1 MQEMIMKYIRVFV
14 AFCFISLA
22 HNVQAQFESPF
33 LEKVDSFLVK
43 LQKTNTDTNY
53 IVRPNARMTLKLYG
67 NLSGANIF
75 VRKNHGEENA
85 YSANVGAQLKGT
97 IAASVNYRGIS
108 LGMSFNPAHM
118 FDWSSDFEIN
128 VNSYGNKFGADFIF
142 HRSNSFSG
150 NMKFDGST
158 REVES
163 GQVKHQSI
171 NANFYYVFNNKRFS
185 YPAAFTQ
192 SYLQKRSAGSWMAG
206 VSYLDLRTENTI
218 TNPEM
223 PDVIKAK
230 MIGLGGGYGYNW
242 VLPNDWLVHAS
253 GLPTLV
259 VWQNMNFHDDV
270 KKDRFPLKAPNLL
283 TTVRLAAIHYF
294 DNKFMGITV
303 VVNHSHLG
311 QHQSRT
317 MEFLKWRARF
327 LVGLRF

>member
-1 MQEMIMKYIRVFV
+1 MKNIRVF
-14 AFCFISLA
+14 ATFCFLLLA
-22 HNVQAQFESPF
+22 HSMQAQFESPF

-67 NLSGANIF
+67 NLSGANMF
-75 VRKNHGEENA
+75 VRKNHGEYNA

-118 FDWSSDFEIN
+118 FDWSHDFEIN

-142 HRSNSFSG
+142 QRSNSFSG
-150 NMKFDGST
+150 TMKYNGAYRD
-158 REVES
+158 VES
-163 GQVKHQSI
+163 GQVNQQSI

-185 YPAAFTQ
+185 FPAAFTQ
-192 SYLQKRSAGSWMAG
+192 SYLQRRSAGSWMIGA
-206 VSYLDLRTENTI
+206 SYLGLKTEFGI
-218 TNPEM
+218 TDSDI

-253 GLPTLV
+253 ALPTLV
-259 VWQNMNFHDDV
+259 VWKSMNLHDDV
-270 KKDRFPLKAPNLL
+270 KKDRFPLQVPNVL
-283 TTVRLAAIHYF
+283 TTVRLAVVHYF
-294 DNKFMGITV
+294 DNKFMGVTV

-311 QHQSRT
+311 QHLSRT